1 MDNRRG
7 PSDSLTTFN
16 DENFI
21 GAIRGENNVGAPPLC
36 GLRTIEMTEAA
47 WESAK
52 QGGAPV
58 KMN

>member
-1 MDNRRG
+1 MDGNNLPG
-7 PSDSLTTFN
+7 TQN
-16 DENFI
+16 IDENFV
-21 GAIRGENNVGAPPLC
+21 GAIRGENGIGAPPLC

-52 QGGAPV
+52 LGGAPV